1 MVVAAGDLNNNL
13 NNKEKAGSGRDWPL
27 DDVLGATGGRVIGG
41 GPVAVF
47 RAVSTDS
54 RAIGEHDL
62 FVALRGD
69 NFDGEKFCADAVRRG
84 AAGCV
89 VEKAPRPPLPVPVVV
104 VDDTLRA
111 LGDLAAFRR
120 IEMKN
125 LKVVAITGSS
135 GKTTV
140 KEMAAAVFGQ
150 RYKVL
155 KTRGNFNNLIG
166 LPLSLLPVEESDQ
179 VAILEMGM
187 NSHGEIKRMTEIAGP
202 DIACINNIQAAHLEG
217 LATIEG
223 VARAKGE
230 LFAGI
235 GPGGILVVNLEDP
248 LVVELAGRD
257 DLRQVSYGWQ
267 RRAAV
272 RGSYLRNLGEK
283 GFSFTLTIGDEQ
295 QRVRLQALGR
305 HNVLNALAAA
315 ALAHAAGMAFDD
327 IARGLSDFVPYDKRL
342 QVELVSG
349 GLKIVNDT
357 YNANPASMLAALE
370 TVRGLKGR
378 QRSVAILGDMLELGP
393 VSPAAHRDLGRAAAR
408 LGYDYLLA
416 YGSFAGEVVAGAREG
431 GMPEQR
437 AGSFADK
444 ERIVTHLRELESNG
458 MIGAGDWLLV
468 KGSRGVG
475 METVIA
481 GLREDH

>member
-1 MVVAAGDLNNNL
+1 MVGAAEDW
-13 NNKEKAGSGRDWPL
+13 NNKEGGGSGRGWRL
-27 DDVLGATGGRVIGG
+27 DEVLNATGGRLIGG
-41 GPVAVF
+41 DPEALF

-54 RAIGEHDL
+54 RTIGKNDL

-69 NFDGEKFCADAVRRG
+69 KFAGERFCAEAVRRG
-84 AAGCV
+84 AAGVV
-89 VEKAPRPPLPVPVVV
+89 VECVPQPPLAVAVVLV
-104 VDDTLRA
+104 ADTLRA

-120 IEMKN
+120 GEMQN

-150 RYKVL
+150 RHKVL
-155 KTRGNFNNLIG
+155 KTRGNFNNLVG
-166 LPLSLLPVEESDQ
+166 LPLSLLPVEVSDRF
-179 VAILEMGM
+179 AILEMGM
-187 NSHGEIKRMTEIAGP
+187 NRPGEIKRLSEIAGP

-230 LFAGI
+230 LFAAI
-235 GPGGILVVNLEDP
+235 KPGGILVVNLEDP
-248 LVVELAGRD
+248 LVVELAGRYK
-257 DLRQVSYGWQ
+257 LRRVTYGRQ
-267 RRAAV
+267 RQAEV

-283 GFSFTLTIGDEQ
+283 GFSFTLTIGDDRH
-295 QRVRLQALGR
+295 RVRLQCLGR

-315 ALAHAAGMAFDD
+315 ALAHAAGIAFDD
-327 IARGLSDFVPYDKRL
+327 IRRGLELFVSYDKRM
-342 QVELVSG
+342 QVETVG
-349 GLKIVNDT
+349 IGLKVLNDT

-378 QRSVAILGDMLELGP
+378 QRSVALLGDMLELG
-393 VSPAAHRDLGRAAAR
+393 SAGPAAHRSLGRAAAR

-416 YGSFAGEVVAGAREG
+416 FGSFAGEMVAGAREA
-431 GMPEQR
+431 GMAGDR
-437 AGSFADK
+437 ARAFDEK
-444 ERIVTHLRELESNG
+444 ERLVGHVNELVRKNK
-458 MIGAGDWLLV
+458 IAAGDWLLV

-475 METVIA
+475 MESVIA
-481 GLREDH
+481 GLREDN